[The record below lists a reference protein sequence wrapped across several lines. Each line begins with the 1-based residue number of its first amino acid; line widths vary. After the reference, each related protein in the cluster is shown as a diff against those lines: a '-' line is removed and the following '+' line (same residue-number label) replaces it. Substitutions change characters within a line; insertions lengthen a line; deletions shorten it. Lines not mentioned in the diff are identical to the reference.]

1 MPRRQELT
9 INKRTADSLRV
20 GDRDAVFWDRALP
33 GFGLRVYPSG
43 LKNYIVQSRG
53 PGGSKRVTLGSHGK
67 ITPDAARARAARAID
82 RIKRGEE
89 PVPPPPAPEPTMA
102 DLAERFLRECVVSRC
117 AQTTVESYRCSL
129 DRHVLPAL
137 GKMPV
142 HAVGRKEVTELHY
155 AMRHQPCA
163 ANDAIKITARLLS
176 LAMEWGLRDHG
187 TNPCKAVK
195 KYRTRPR
202 ERFLTDAEYRKLGW
216 AVAEMEDRGRLS
228 SPAAAAIR
236 LLVLT
241 GCRRNEVLEL
251 QWNDIDRTAGEL
263 RIREGKTG
271 GRMVPLT
278 REVQQVLDNIP
289 RAAGNPWVIPGAK
302 PGSRLKGISRP
313 WLAVR
318 AEAKLDGVRL
328 HDLRHSWASR
338 ALALGESLSMIGK
351 LLGHNRIGT
360 TARYAH
366 LAQDAERVSAAKVGG
381 SIGFDILP
389 DQAQAQA

>member
-1 MPRRQELT
+1 MPRHQELT

-20 GDRDAVFWDRALP
+20 SSRDAVFWDSTLP

-67 ITPDAARARAARAID
+67 ITPDAARAQAASVID
-82 RIKRGEE
+82 RIKRGEK
-89 PVPPPPAPEPTMA
+89 PIPPPPAPAPTMA
-102 DLAERFLRECVVSRC
+102 DLAERYLRDYVASQCTEST
-117 AQTTVESYRCSL
+117 AESYRCSL
-129 DRHVLPAL
+129 DNHILPAL

-142 HAVGRKEVTELHY
+142 HAVGRKEVSELHC
-155 AMRHQPCA
+155 AMRHKPQA
-163 ANDAIKITARLLS
+163 ANAAIKVVAKMLS
-176 LAMEWGLRDHG
+176 LAMEWGLREHG
-187 TNPCKAVK
+187 TNPCQSVK
-195 KYRTRPR
+195 KYRSRPR
-202 ERFLTDAEYRKLGW
+202 ERFLTDVEYRKLGRT
-216 AVAEMEDRGRLS
+216 VTEMEDTGKLS
-228 SPAAAAIR
+228 SPAAMAIR

-251 QWNDIDRTAGEL
+251 KWDDIDRTVGEL

-278 REVQQVLDNIP
+278 PEVKRVLDGIP
-289 RAAGNPWVIPGAK
+289 RVEGNPWVIPGAK
-302 PGSRLKGISRP
+302 PGSHLKGISLP

-318 AEAKLDGVRL
+318 AEANLEEIRL

-351 LLGHNRIGT
+351 LLGHNWIET

-366 LAQDAERVSAAKVGG
+366 LAQDAERLSAAKVGG
-381 SIGFDILP
+381 SIGIDILP
-389 DQAQAQA
+389 DQA